1 MSSKKIIINCL
12 TLTFLIFGITIG
24 VQAKTLS
31 DLKNELENDKNKLKE
46 NQVKEQKTEAQMSSI
61 NSNIKSIQ
69 STITENY
76 EKIKKLNNEIEELNS
91 DIKVKE
97 DEIKKIVN
105 FNQISNGE
113 SAYLEYMFGAEDFT
127 DFIYR
132 TAVTEQ
138 LSSYNK
144 ELINQYNKK
153 IEENKKK
160 TEELDKQKNEL
171 AKKQKELEAEYSNL
185 GSSLAEM
192 ADIKVSLEDAIKMNE
207 DLIKEY
213 EKLGCKNNEEF
224 SACVARMNTLPPDTA
239 FWRPLTKGRI
249 TSRFGYR
256 LLNNSGD
263 NHEGLDIGT
272 PIGTPVYAIANGVVV
287 ATYAVGGT
295 GKAVYVRHNV
305 NGRHYTSI
313 YMHLSSYNV
322 KMNDVVTKDSI
333 VGYSGCTGQ
342 CYGAHLHLGIV
353 TGYAGVRGDSSAD
366 FSFWSNKFYA
376 SLTDPATIVNFPKGY
391 GSFSDR
397 TTYFK

>member
-12 TLTFLIFGITIG
+12 TLSFLIFGITIG

-31 DLKNELENDKNKLKE
+31 DLKDELQKDKNELKA
-46 NQVKEQKTEAQMSSI
+46 NQDKEQKTEAEMSSI
-61 NSNIKSIQ
+61 NTNIKSIQ
-69 STITENY
+69 STIAENY
-76 EKIKKLNNEIEELNS
+76 EKIKKLNNEIEGLNS

-97 DEIKKIVN
+97 AEIKKIVN
-105 FNQISNGE
+105 FNQVSNGE

-144 ELINQYNKK
+144 ELINEYNKK
-153 IEENKKK
+153 IDENKKK

-171 AKKQKELEAEYSNL
+171 AKKQKELEAQYSQL
-185 GSSLAEM
+185 GSSLADM
-192 ADIKVSLEDAIKMNE
+192 ADIKVTLEDAIKQEEHLINEYKKMGCNE
-207 DLIKEY
+207 D
-213 EKLGCKNNEEF
+213 EEF
-224 SACVARMNTLPPDTA
+224 AKCVARINQLPPDTV
-239 FWRPLTKGRI
+239 FWRPLNSGRI

-256 LLNNSGD
+256 LLYNKGN

-272 PIGTPVYAIANGVVV
+272 PTGTPVYAIANGVVV
-287 ATYAVGGT
+287 DAYEVGTT
-295 GKAVYVRHNV
+295 GLAVYIRHNV

-313 YMHLSSYNV
+313 YMHLSRYNV
-322 KMNDVVTKDSI
+322 RLGDVVTKDSI
-333 VGYSGCTGQ
+333 IGYSGCTGG
-342 CYGAHLHLGIV
+342 CTGPHLHLGLV
-353 TGYAGVRGDSSAD
+353 SGYAGPRGDTTKDFKFWSSA
-366 FSFWSNKFYA
+366 FYA
-376 SLTDPATIVNFPKGY
+376 NLIDPTTVVNFPSGH